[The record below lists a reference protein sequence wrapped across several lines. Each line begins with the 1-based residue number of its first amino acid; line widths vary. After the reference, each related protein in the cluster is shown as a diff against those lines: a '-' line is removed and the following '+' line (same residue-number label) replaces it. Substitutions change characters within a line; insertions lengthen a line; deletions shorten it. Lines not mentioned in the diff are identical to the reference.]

1 MTAPTPTT
9 RTRNF
14 KSYETG
20 EQVTER
26 ITEWTVGAYT
36 LRKTEEPGYINW
48 GVVTTDR
55 DLPRVEDIAGFGQS
69 VEFGVSCTSN
79 SDLIPAGAVV
89 YAAQIVKAA
98 EVALTFNEIVA
109 AN

>member
-1 MTAPTPTT
+1 MFTPTPTT

-14 KSYETG
+14 KSYETD
-20 EQVTER
+20 EQATER
-26 ITEWTVGAYT
+26 VTDWTIGAYT

-48 GVVTTDR
+48 DVVTTDR
-55 DLPRVEDIAGFGQS
+55 DLPRVEDIAGFGQTP
-69 VEFGVSCTSN
+69 EFGVSCSSK
-79 SDLIPAGAVV
+79 SDLIPAGAAV
-89 YAAQIVKAA
+89 YAAQIAKAA